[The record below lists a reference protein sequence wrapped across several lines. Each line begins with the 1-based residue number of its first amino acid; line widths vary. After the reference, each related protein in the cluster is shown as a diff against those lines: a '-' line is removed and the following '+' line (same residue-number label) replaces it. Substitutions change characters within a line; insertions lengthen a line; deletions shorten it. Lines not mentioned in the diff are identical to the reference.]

1 MTETYE
7 RAVFY
12 ISDRTGLT
20 VEGLGDAMLKQFDR
34 LRFGR
39 TTIGFVNTVEKADAV
54 VAQINDVARQDGLKP
69 LVFSTLVDD
78 DIREHIHSADCVVFD
93 LFETFIAP
101 LEEELGV
108 SSQHQDV
115 GSTHLIGDYHKY
127 KQRMDALSFAQS
139 ADDGLSTDRY
149 HEADVVLLGASR
161 SGKTPTCLYMAMQYG
176 LKAAN
181 YPMSPDDHNTLAL
194 PEALDPHRKKLYGL
208 TISPEQL
215 ARIRGERRPNS
226 RYASI
231 DQCYEE
237 VQWIKRM
244 YQREGIPFIDSTA
257 ISVEEIGAVIL
268 GNLGL
273 RRNPI

>member
-1 MTETYE
+1 MSTYH

-12 ISDRTGLT
+12 VSDRTGLT
-20 VEGLGDAMLKQFDR
+20 VEGLGDAMLKQFNK

-39 TTIGFVNTVEKADAV
+39 TTIGFVNTVEKAQAV
-54 VAQINDVARQDGLKP
+54 VDQINDVQEADGLKP

-78 DIREHIHSADCVVFD
+78 DVRNKVHSANAVMFD

-108 SSQHQDV
+108 QSQHQDV
-115 GSTHLIGDYHKY
+115 GSTHLIGDYKKY
-127 KQRMDALSFAQS
+127 KLRMDALSFAQA
-139 ADDGLSTDRY
+139 ADDGLHTDRY
-149 HEADVVLLGASR
+149 HEADVILLGASR

-181 YPMSPDDHNTLAL
+181 YPMAPDDHTTSAL
-194 PEALDPHRKKLYGL
+194 PSELDAHRKKLYGL
-208 TISPEQL
+208 TILPEQL
-215 ARIRGERRPNS
+215 SRIRSERRPNS
-226 RYASI
+226 KYASI

-244 YQREGIPFIDSTA
+244 YQREGIPFIDSTS

>member
-1 MTETYE
+1 MSDQE

-12 ISDRTGLT
+12 VSDRTGLT
-20 VEGLGDAMLKQFDR
+20 VEGLGDAMLKQFDK
-34 LRFGR
+34 LRFAR
-39 TTIGFVNTVEKADAV
+39 TTVGFVNTAEKANAV
-54 VAQINDVARQDGLKP
+54 VQQINEAAQADGLKP

-78 DIREHIHSADCVVFD
+78 HLREQIHSADCVVFD

-101 LEEELGV
+101 LEEELGIQ
-108 SSQHQDV
+108 SQHVDV

-127 KQRMDALSFAQS
+127 KLRMDALSFAQA
-139 ADDGLSTDRY
+139 ADDGLSTNRY
-149 HEADVVLLGASR
+149 HEADVILLGASR

-176 LKAAN
+176 LRAAN
-181 YPMSPDDHNTLAL
+181 YPMAPDDHNTVAL
-194 PEALDPHRKKLYGL
+194 PTELEDHRKKLYGL
-208 TISPEQL
+208 TIQPEQL
-215 ARIRGERRPNS
+215 SRIRSERRPGS
-226 RYASI
+226 KYSSI